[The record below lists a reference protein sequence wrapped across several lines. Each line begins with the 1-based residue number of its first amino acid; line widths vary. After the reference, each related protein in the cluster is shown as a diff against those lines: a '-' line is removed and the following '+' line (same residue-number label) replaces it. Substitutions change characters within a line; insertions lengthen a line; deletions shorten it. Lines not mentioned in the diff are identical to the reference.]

1 MHLILL
7 DPWEA
12 GFRIYSH
19 FTGKE
24 TEAQREEASSPKS
37 LGSKDRAMI
46 CTRVSEASRLLSTP
60 YSASRV
66 DGKAVERDLLFQM
79 CMLCNPSQISCPLWS
94 YQSRVAV
101 LEMK

>member
-46 CTRVSEASRLLSTP
+46 CTRVSEASGFSLHHILL
-60 YSASRV
+60 
-66 DGKAVERDLLFQM
+66 L
-79 CMLCNPSQISCPLWS
+79 
-94 YQSRVAV
+94 V
-101 LEMK
+101 LTVRQ